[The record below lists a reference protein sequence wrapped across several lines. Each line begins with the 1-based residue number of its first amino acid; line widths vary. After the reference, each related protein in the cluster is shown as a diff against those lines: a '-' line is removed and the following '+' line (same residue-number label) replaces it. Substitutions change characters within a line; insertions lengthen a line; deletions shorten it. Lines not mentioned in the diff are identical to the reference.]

1 MDIGKLIARIKT
13 LRGVNKASDIPVLGR
28 GEIEP
33 QFDIENNPLNEN
45 NSNAGVANLR
55 VEHDEIIDEELPSVN
70 RRATSGGAKKLPN
83 YMMVIA
89 FFVMAF
95 LVYQVMN
102 DPKGSNV
109 SIPAIPPPPPIVNN
123 MPPLIMPT
131 EMPTVQPQPIP
142 VQAPPPPPVEPD
154 WVSRK
159 VNSSVLLGEK
169 GADQSSMAKDNL
181 VAVQTEVVDDKLVSD
196 GLAGPRLT
204 GNKELLLNKPK
215 QEEAVQE
222 GELGKNLKPLTITRG
237 VQAGILANRNY
248 MITKGTALDCA
259 LETALDSTLSGMV
272 TCRLTRDVYSDN
284 GRVIL
289 LDRGS
294 QLVGEYQSGMNEGI
308 VRIFV
313 LWTRAKTP
321 HGVVVDLNSPATDAL
336 GRTGLEGY
344 VDHKFI
350 QRYGSAIMLSAVQ
363 EYVEY
368 LKAKQGLNTTVT
380 TTSSSTTVSNPAS
393 QRPKIVEDI
402 AKDVLRKNT
411 TIPPVLYIN
420 QGANVQV
427 MVVRDLDFSKV
438 YRVDAEQHTEHDEV
452 LDSKALMQ

>member
-1 MDIGKLIARIKT
+1 MDISKIIGRIKT
-13 LRGVNKASDIPVLGR
+13 LRDGNKKSDLPVLGR
-28 GEIEP
+28 SDIEP
-33 QFDIENNPLNEN
+33 ALDDENQLLNDVGSKADAE
-45 NSNAGVANLR
+45 NLR
-55 VEHDEIIDEELPSVN
+55 FEHDEIIDEELPSVN
-70 RRATSGGAKKLPN
+70 RRTAAGGAKKLPN
-83 YMMVIA
+83 YMMAIGFA
-89 FFVMAF
+89 VMAF
-95 LVYQVMN
+95 LVYQILS
-102 DPKGSNV
+102 DPKASNV
-109 SIPAIPPPPPIVNN
+109 PIPPPPPPPIVNN
-123 MPPLIMPT
+123 MPPLVMPAPT
-131 EMPTVQPQPIP
+131 EVPVVEPQVIP
-142 VQAPPPPPVEPD
+142 VQAPPPPTEPD

-159 VNSSVLLGEK
+159 INSSVLLGEK
-169 GADQSSMAKDNL
+169 MADQPESAK
-181 VAVQTEVVDDKLVSD
+181 DKLVIGKAEPANDKPVSNL
-196 GLAGPRLT
+196 LADMKPFDDKGMLI
-204 GNKELLLNKPK
+204 NKSKY
-215 QEEAVQE
+215 EEQVAE
-222 GELGKNLKPLTITRG
+222 GELGRNLKPLTITRG

-294 QLVGEYQSGMNEGI
+294 QLVGEYQSGMNEGV

-321 HGVVVDLNSPATDAL
+321 KGVVVDLNSPATDAL
-336 GRTGLEGY
+336 GRTGLEGF
-344 VDHKFI
+344 VDSKFV

-368 LKAKQGLNTTVT
+368 LKAKQGLNTSVT
-380 TTSSSTTVSNPAS
+380 TTGSSTTVTNPQT

-402 AKDVLRKNT
+402 AKDVLKKNT

-420 QGANVQV
+420 QGASVQV

-438 YRVDAEQHTEHDEV
+438 YQVEPGYDVTDHE
-452 LDSKALMQ
+452 